1 MARTKNNKKK
11 RLSSANNIIVTE
23 TTKIQQYISSQAPPR
38 LMKKPKKPTPL
49 NLYFAWRMDELLAVG
64 KTKDEVFKT
73 CCADYRDMPE
83 EQKVLWIMQA
93 LEKEPAYKV
102 FNITQNVIAQ

>member
-1 MARTKNNKKK
+1 
-11 RLSSANNIIVTE
+11 
-23 TTKIQQYISSQAPPR
+23 
-38 LMKKPKKPTPL
+38 
-49 NLYFAWRMDELLAVG
+49 MDELLAVG
-64 KTKDEVFKT
+64 KTKDEVFKI
-73 CCADYRDMPE
+73 CCAEYREMPE